1 MNALDKYR
9 DKWREVP
16 AGDDTDGR
24 LYSSDLMKETD
35 EAFLARWQDMADR
48 RAAGAMSWFR
58 PLYRDFFKDRRILEI
73 GPGAGVDGMPMAEL
87 GAKWTFADIVPENL
101 ANLRRLAAL
110 KGVEAGFHQIGEDL
124 SFDGL
129 EPGFDAILVVGSIH
143 HVPYEM
149 TRREAMNALT
159 LLRQGGRWIEL
170 VYPPDRWQREGRM
183 PFDSWGRRTDGER
196 TPWVEWYD
204 MEKIRRRLR
213 PGRFRTVLDFPLR
226 SGDQQWVDLEYLGM
240 GRESLG
246 FVDLHGDVRL
256 QAGGRDSWTFEG
268 PRGAFHPIAHIL
280 LEGRLGNL
288 AAPYEFEVTLR
299 IEQGAV
305 GIGLADAS
313 GSHLP
318 DTEIVARA
326 APDPVTITL
335 RTGET
340 PAELVIRNRHE
351 DRESRFTLLRAIV
364 REAP

>member
-1 MNALDKYR
+1 MAGHGGPPRGRRDVLVAPAL
-9 DKWREVP
+9 P
-16 AGDDTDGR
+16 G
-24 LYSSDLMKETD
+24 LL
-35 EAFLARWQDMADR
+35 
-48 RAAGAMSWFR
+48 
-58 PLYRDFFKDRRILEI
+58 FFKDRRILEI

-110 KGVEAGFHQIGEDL
+110 KGVDAGFHQIGEDL

-129 EPGFDAILVVGSIH
+129 EPG
-143 HVPYEM
+143 
-149 TRREAMNALT
+149 
-159 LLRQGGRWIEL
+159 
-170 VYPPDRWQREGRM
+170 
-183 PFDSWGRRTDGER
+183 
-196 TPWVEWYD
+196 
-204 MEKIRRRLR
+204 
-213 PGRFRTVLDFPLR
+213 
-226 SGDQQWVDLEYLGM
+226 
-240 GRESLG
+240 
-246 FVDLHGDVRL
+246 
-256 QAGGRDSWTFEG
+256 
-268 PRGAFHPIAHIL
+268 L

-326 APDPVTITL
+326 SSDPVTITL

-340 PAELVIRNRHE
+340 PAEFLIRNRHE